1 MNKTGKFSKERKGH
15 LPKTGVLK
23 RAADHRER
31 TAPKHRAVAGISG
44 VSLWLGPPTPGER
57 VQQLQ
62 IDADSADL
70 SQQLAT
76 LAKTPVERK
85 AALYGPHLFDWSRLK
100 ATKSKVQREF
110 LFRCYFVPQFCIHA
124 LMTARKLWG
133 FPPRFLWE
141 HGCYLLAF
149 ERTHFQ
155 MVLQRTNN
163 GADAQ
168 GFKGHTWLTPCGAA
182 AFAHLP
188 KPGLDWFA
196 DPPGERG
203 FWLNA
208 FEDWK
213 EAAVTSVRHRYPD
226 SSWPTEGWMYAA
238 LAGDGL
244 ADLKSL
250 KQLHRA
256 FAAYF
261 EDQGSQELRI
271 FIAHLAKPK
280 IDGQKGN
287 QFGQAPTNEAP
298 GHQPPPDSEATAKMA
313 LTLETWLLEIAP
325 LVRENDWGYSDI
337 LQIAKAKFGGKHE
350 MLVTTGQIRSRCEKV
365 ALRLSP
371 KAQIGGRP
379 SKSREVALRN
389 SLVAHM
395 ATALRSTGEG
405 GDEWMLGQRGLC
417 GDPIS
422 RPLAMKGN
430 LFTRIGT
437 KDPGPER
444 VWLFKDI
451 SPIG

>member
-1 MNKTGKFSKERKGH
+1 MKKTSKFSKEGRGH
-15 LPKTGVLK
+15 FPKTGILK
-23 RAADHRER
+23 RTAGHRKR
-31 TAPKHRAVAGISG
+31 IAPRHRALVGISG
-44 VSLWLGPPTPGER
+44 ASLWLGPPTPGER
-57 VQQLQ
+57 LRSK
-62 IDADSADL
+62 ARGAEL
-70 SQQLAT
+70 SQQLAKI
-76 LAKTPVERK
+76 AKTPVERK
-85 AALYGPHLFDWSRLK
+85 AACYGPCLLDWSPLAK
-100 ATKSKVQREF
+100 TKDDDEREF

-124 LMTARKLWG
+124 LKTARKLWG
-133 FPPRFLWE
+133 IPPRFLWE

-155 MVLQRTNN
+155 MVLQRTNS
-163 GADAQ
+163 GADAH
-168 GFKGHTWLTPCGAA
+168 GYKDDKWLTPCGAA

-203 FWLNA
+203 FWLKA

-213 EAAVTSVRHRYPD
+213 EAAVDSVKHRYPA
-226 SSWPTEGWMYAA
+226 SSGPTDRCMYAA

-244 ADLKSL
+244 AGWKSL
-250 KQLHRA
+250 KKLHRA
-256 FAAYF
+256 FTAYF
-261 EDQGSQELRI
+261 EDQGSAELRS
-271 FIAHLAKPK
+271 FITHLAKPEFE
-280 IDGQKGN
+280 GQKPN
-287 QFGQAPTNEAP
+287 TLSRAPKNEAP

-389 SLVAHM
+389 SPLAHL
-395 ATALRSTGEG
+395 AAALRSIGEG

-417 GDPIS
+417 GEPIS
-422 RPLAMKGN
+422 KPWSEKGN

-437 KDPGPER
+437 NDPGPER
-444 VWLFKDI
+444 AWI
-451 SPIG
+451 